1 MYDETPMDMTLFRA
15 MFERQ
20 YLADSAAREAA
31 IRAELVA
38 RVRDAISAVAVDR
51 TTAVIDRQAEAAVDA
66 LADYYRAQLH
76 LT

>member
-1 MYDETPMDMTLFRA
+1 MYYDETPLDMTIFRA

-20 YLADSAAREAA
+20 YLADAAVREAE

-38 RVRDAISAVAVDR
+38 KVRDAISAVAIDR
-51 TTAVIDRQAEAAVDA
+51 TTAVVDRQAEAAVDA

-76 LT
+76 L